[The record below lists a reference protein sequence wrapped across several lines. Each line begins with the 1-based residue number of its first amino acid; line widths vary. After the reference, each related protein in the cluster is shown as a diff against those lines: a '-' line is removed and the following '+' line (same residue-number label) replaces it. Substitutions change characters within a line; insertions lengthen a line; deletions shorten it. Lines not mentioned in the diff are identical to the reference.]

1 MTQNAEHFDEFE
13 PHTRLKHAILNAYIP
28 SWAMKLLLGGATNRL
43 AIVDAFAGA
52 GRDKAGND
60 GSPLIAVK
68 RAQEVMLDVR
78 ARSARTSNATIH
90 VFAIENHRTRFR
102 QLEQTMEP
110 YRNAAPDLIHILPG
124 ELSDHVDR
132 IRQIVGDA
140 PSFYFLDP
148 FGIKGLDAATY
159 PAALRGPRNEI
170 FALFA
175 DIGAIRL
182 HGLVTAGRA
191 DATSRI
197 EAILA
202 SPGLFPE
209 LDAAEIESA
218 QVSAMRTNEALDA
231 SAPASREHLTRALG
245 SDQWVAEVGQA
256 AASERPNVFL
266 RLFREALIAA
276 GARNVLSVPMRN
288 DLGRHVYALVH
299 ASKSVAGLVA
309 MKESVSTGLRSDLL
323 SEPARAAMK
332 SDLAVDIVSLL
343 DTIQRRLASLT
354 VPWAEKDTGLRDLLL
369 AHTGLFQFQMDEVK
383 AELRQRGLLK
393 RIERREV
400 CVFPAAIPRRAP
412 LRGPEM
418 HDHHESL
425 SAARRVSGVIEDI
438 RR

>member
-28 SWAMKLLLGGATNRL
+28 SWANKLLLGGATSRL

-68 RAQEVMLDVR
+68 RARQVLLDVG
-78 ARSARTSNATIH
+78 ARSARRASAMIH
-90 VFAIENHRTRFR
+90 VFAIENNATRFR
-102 QLEQTMEP
+102 QLEQTLKP
-110 YRNAAPDLIHILPG
+110 YRDAAPDLIHVLQG
-124 ELSDHVDR
+124 ELSDHVHR
-132 IRQIVGDA
+132 IHQIVGDA

-182 HGLVTAGRA
+182 HGLVTADRA
-191 DATSRI
+191 DAASRI
-197 EAILA
+197 ETILA

-218 QVSAMRTNEALDA
+218 QAAATRTNDALDA
-231 SAPASREHLTRALG
+231 SAPASRAHLTRALG

-256 AASERPNVFL
+256 PASERPNVFL
-266 RLFREALIAA
+266 RLFRQALMAA
-276 GARNVLSVPMRN
+276 GARNVLTVPMRN

-309 MKESVSTGLRSDLL
+309 MKESVSAGLRSDLL
-323 SEPARAAMK
+323 GERARAAMK
-332 SDLAVDIVSLL
+332 GDLAVGVASLL
-343 DTIQRRLASLT
+343 DTIQRQLASLT

-383 AELRQRGLLK
+383 AELRQRGILK
-393 RIERREV
+393 RVERKEV
-400 CVFPAAIPRRAP
+400 CVFPSAI
-412 LRGPEM
+412 
-418 HDHHESL
+418 
-425 SAARRVSGVIEDI
+425 SASSPIEGTGDA
-438 RR
+438 